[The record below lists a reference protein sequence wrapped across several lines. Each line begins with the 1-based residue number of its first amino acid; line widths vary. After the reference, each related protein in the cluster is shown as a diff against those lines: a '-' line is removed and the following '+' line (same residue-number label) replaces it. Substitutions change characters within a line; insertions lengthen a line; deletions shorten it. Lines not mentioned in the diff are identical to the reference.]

1 MKPLLLSYYGD
12 DFTGSTDVMEAL
24 SMAGVPTVLFLE
36 PPAREVLE
44 QEFPDVKAVG
54 VAGVSRSLTPEAMEA
69 TLRPRFE
76 ALRAL
81 GAERFHYKVC
91 STFDSSAHVGSIG
104 KAMEIG
110 REVFGTQTI
119 PLVVGAPKLRRYVA
133 FGNLFATVA
142 GTTYRL
148 DRHPTMSRHPVTPM
162 SESDLRK
169 HLAEQ
174 TALSGAL
181 VDVLALEGGY
191 DLASKLYAEAIG
203 TGAGYV
209 LFDTVNESHLAT
221 IGRLLWEADG
231 AATRYIVGSS
241 GVEYALTLHWHK
253 LGMTRYPALETLT
266 PVSPFLVM
274 SGSASPATA
283 GQLAYV
289 EKLGWEMIRID
300 CVKLLDAA
308 RVAEERGR
316 VVEQAVRLLRERK
329 CVAVF
334 ANRGPED
341 PAIAETVAFSKRAG
355 IAQAGVALAAEQG
368 GLLRAIAEQVDLPRI
383 CLAGGDT
390 SGYGAQALGIYA
402 LEFVTP
408 IAPGSPMCR
417 TRSNEAFFDKKEIAL
432 KGGQVGGPDY
442 FDCIRQGRILT

>member
-24 SMAGVPTVLFLE
+24 SMVGVETALFLE
-36 PPAREVLE
+36 PPTREMLE
-44 QEFPDVKAVG
+44 KEFPDVKAVG
-54 VAGVSRSLTPEAMEA
+54 VAGVSRSLTPEAMDA
-69 TLRPRFE
+69 TLRPAFE

-91 STFDSSAHVGSIG
+91 STFDSAPHVGSIG
-104 KAMEIG
+104 KAMEVG
-110 REVFGTQTI
+110 REVFGARTI

-148 DRHPTMSRHPVTPM
+148 DRHPTMSRHSVTPM
-162 SESDLRK
+162 SESDLRR

-174 TALSGAL
+174 TVLSDAL
-181 VDVLALEGGY
+181 VDLLALEGGY
-191 DLASKLYAEAIG
+191 DLARRFYAEAIKE
-203 TGAGYV
+203 GAGYV
-209 LFDTVNESHLAT
+209 LFDTVNESHLST
-221 IGRLLWEADG
+221 IGRLLWEVEAE
-231 AATRYIVGSS
+231 ATRYLVGSS

-253 LGMTRYPALETLT
+253 LGLTRYPALETLT

-274 SGSASPATA
+274 SGSASPVTA
-283 GQLAYV
+283 GQLAHV
-289 EKLGWEMIRID
+289 EKLGWDMIRMD

-308 RVAEERGR
+308 QAAEERGR
-316 VVEQAVRLLRERK
+316 VVEHAVGLLKQGRS
-329 CVAVF
+329 VAVF

-341 PAIAETVAFSKRAG
+341 PAIAETVAFAKRAG
-355 IAQAGVALAAEQG
+355 IAQVGALLAAEQG
-368 GLLRAIAEQVDLPRI
+368 KTLRAIAEQVDLPRV

-402 LEFVTP
+402 LEFVIP

-417 TRSNEAFFDKKEIAL
+417 TRAKDAVFDKKEIAL